1 MPGSACAR
9 PDGPARSSVRSR
21 ILQSADDRLAIDV
34 DDTAVGQA
42 LLPILQRLP
51 HCVDAVGG
59 IDCIELRYDLA
70 AVDAQ
75 TFRVAVEQA
84 LDGIA
89 SADVPPG
96 RRHEIAVV
104 YDDTAGPDLGAVCER
119 LAISRAE
126 FMERHTAAE
135 YVVAM
140 LGFTPGF
147 AYLDGLDPALEVPR
161 LATPRV
167 RVAGGSV
174 GLAGSRCGIY
184 ALPGPG
190 GWQIVGRTDAALYR
204 NDAERPFRFR
214 PGDRLRFVPAKP

>member
-1 MPGSACAR
+1 MR
-9 PDGPARSSVRSR
+9 PRV
-21 ILQSADDRLAIDV
+21 LQSADDRIAIDV
-34 DDTAVGQA
+34 DDTAAGQA
-42 LLPILQRLP
+42 LLPLLQRLP

-70 AVDAQ
+70 AVDAE
-75 TFRVAVEQA
+75 TFRVSVEQA

-89 SADVPPG
+89 SAALPPG

-119 LAISRAE
+119 LGISRGE
-126 FMERHTAAE
+126 FVERHTAAE

-161 LATPRV
+161 LAVPRV
-167 RVAGGSV
+167 RVAAGSV
-174 GLAGSRCGIY
+174 GLAGSRSGVY

-190 GWQIVGRTDAALYR
+190 GWQIVGRTDATLYR
-204 NDAERPFRFR
+204 NDAEKPFRFR
-214 PGDRLRFVPAKP
+214 PGDTLRFVPHKR